1 MTNESSFL
9 RLQARTQRFTL
20 GTPRGFQVSPDG
32 ARVLFLR
39 SASGEDRRHIL
50 WRLDVASGVETRLA
64 DPAELLGDGGSD
76 YTEDVPPEERA
87 RRERSREQGG
97 GVVGGAADADV
108 RMVAFALSGRLFVV
122 DAVTGENPREL
133 ATAPG
138 VIDPRPDPTGRH
150 VAYVSGGALRVVGV
164 DGTGDR
170 ALAEPAGP
178 DEACGVAEFIAAEE
192 MGRSRGYWWS
202 PDGSRLLVAFTDKS
216 PVRRWHIADPA
227 NPEAEP
233 NVVSY
238 PAAGTDNVEVRL
250 AVLSLDP
257 ERISRVDVDWH
268 GGELPY
274 LVTAHWSQSGPP
286 LIALQSRDQ
295 KRLEIRS
302 VDPDTGATTVVAT
315 ETDEVWV
322 EIAPGVPAWTPD
334 GRLVRIG
341 VSQRGYRLIIDD
353 KAVTPPSM
361 QVRSVLDIG
370 TNVGT
375 DVLFTATESDPTQV
389 HVYRYDDAGV
399 KRLSTS
405 DGVHSAVRGG
415 NTTVLS
421 SWTLER
427 AGVTVNVLRGVGEVG
442 ERVGGVVSRAVDPG
456 VTPNVRLLT
465 LGARELRAALVFP
478 TGYEVGTGK
487 LPVLL
492 DPYGGP
498 HAQRVLAG
506 RNAYLGPQWLAD
518 QGFAVLIV
526 DGRGTPG
533 RGPAWDRAVAFD
545 FAGVTLEDQVDA
557 LQAAGERFG
566 DLDLSTVAIRGWS
579 YGGYLAAL
587 AVLRRPDV
595 FHAAIA
601 GAPVTDWR
609 LYDTHYTERYLG
621 HPDEKPEVYAA
632 NSLIDDAPK
641 LGRPLLIIHGLAD
654 DNVVVAHSVRLSA
667 ALVAAGRPHALL
679 PLPGVTHMTPQD
691 DEVAENFMRMQVDW
705 LRDALDLE
713 VAK

>member
-32 ARVLFLR
+32 SRVLFLR

-50 WRLDVASGVETRLA
+50 WQLDVAAGTETRLA
-64 DPAELLGDGGSD
+64 DPAELLGGGD
-76 YTEDVPPEERA
+76 EDLPAEERA
-87 RRERSREQGG
+87 RRERSREQAG
-97 GVVGGAADADV
+97 GVVGNATDADV
-108 RMVAFALSGRLFVV
+108 RIAAFALSGRLFVA
-122 DAVTGENPREL
+122 DAVTGETREL
-133 ATAPG
+133 DTAHG

-150 VAYVSGGALRVVGV
+150 VAYVSGDSLRVVGV

-170 ALAEPAGP
+170 VLAQPAGP
-178 DEACGVAEFIAAEE
+178 DQACGVAEFIAAEE

-202 PDGSRLLVAFTDKS
+202 PDGTRLLVAFTDKS
-216 PVRRWHIADPA
+216 AVRRFHIADPA
-227 NPEAEP
+227 NPESAP
-233 NVVSY
+233 NVVAY

-250 AVLSLDP
+250 AVVSLDLDG
-257 ERISRVDVDWH
+257 ISRVEVDWH

-274 LVTAHWSQSGPP
+274 LVTAHWSAAGPP

-295 KRLEIRS
+295 RRMEIRS
-302 VDPDTGATTVVAT
+302 IDPDTGATEVLAT
-315 ETDEVWV
+315 ETDDTWV
-322 EIAPGVPAWTPD
+322 EVAPGVPAWTPD

-341 VSQRGYRLIIDD
+341 VSQGGYRLVVDD

-361 QVRSVLDIG
+361 QVRAVLDVGG
-370 TNVGT
+370 TVGT
-375 DVLFTATESDPTQV
+375 DILFSASESDPTQV

-399 KRLSTS
+399 SRMSTS
-405 DGVHSAVRGG
+405 DGVHGAARGG
-415 NTTVLS
+415 HTTVLT
-421 SWTLER
+421 SWTPAR
-427 AGVTVNVLRGVGEVG
+427 SGVTVDVLRGTGDVA
-442 ERVGGVVSRAVDPG
+442 ERVAGIDSHAVDPG
-456 VTPNVRLLT
+456 ITPNVRMLT
-465 LGARELRAALVFP
+465 LGERELRAALVFP
-478 TGYEVGTGK
+478 TGYEPGSGT

-498 HAQRVLAG
+498 HAQRVLAT

-518 QGFAVLIV
+518 QGFAVLIA

-533 RGPAWDRAVAFD
+533 RGPDWDRQVAFD
-545 FAGVTLEDQVDA
+545 FAGATLEDQVDA
-557 LQAAGERFG
+557 LTAAAEQFS

-621 HPDEKPEVYAA
+621 HPDEKPEVYAS

-641 LGRPLLIIHGLAD
+641 LERPLLIIHGLAD

-691 DEVAENFMRMQVDW
+691 DEVAENFMQMQVEW
-705 LRDALDLE
+705 LRNALG
-713 VAK
+713 VTA